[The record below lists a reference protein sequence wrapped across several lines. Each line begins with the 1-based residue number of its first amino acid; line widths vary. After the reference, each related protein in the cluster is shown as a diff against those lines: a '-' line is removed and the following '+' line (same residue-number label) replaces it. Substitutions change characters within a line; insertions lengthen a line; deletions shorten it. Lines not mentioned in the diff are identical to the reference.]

1 MSIGLNVLGLPQP
14 DVTALIDWL
23 IAAKSPYL
31 LVMDSHELEQRFAY
45 AV

>member
-1 MSIGLNVLGLPQP
+1 MISLNVLPQP
-14 DVTALIDWL
+14 AIDTAALLEWVA
-23 IAAKSPYL
+23 AAKSPYL